1 MNLLMLFIGGLCA
14 LTGAYGL
21 YSGGASLFLIIAM
34 AWGCFMVGYQLK
46 EDVV

>member
-1 MNLLMLFIGGLCA
+1 MNLLLLFIGGLCA

-21 YSGGASLFLIIAM
+21 YSEGSSLFLILAI
-34 AWGCFMVGYQLK
+34 AWGCCVVGYQLK